1 MDAALEELVECTASD
16 SRIEENLELKLLAD
30 VIADFLELQDQT
42 KRWIFMQRYFFMA
55 DTSEISVKLGI
66 KEGTVKSTLCRMRK
80 QLKKRLEKEAVYI

>member
-42 KRWIFMQRYFFMA
+42 KRWIFIQRYFYLAEIREIAKKA
-55 DTSEISVKLGI
+55 DM
-66 KEGTVKSTLCRMRK
+66 KEGTVKSVLCRMRK
-80 QLKKRLEKEAVYI
+80 NLRKWLEKEEIYL